1 MNHLSESLLNEFLD
15 DELPV
20 ADRATVEA
28 HVAECSECRMRVEE
42 LRGLFVELKQ
52 LADELPAHDL
62 SSLALTSLPRRRLGF
77 GLRLVLAAQ
86 AGLALGVLISI
97 CRISWMYF
105 TGFEQSLRVLTW
117 LSHPTIKLPS
127 IDLSLPSLSAYRTP
141 FPASALI
148 ITLIVVAAFWWAG
161 NRSLL
166 RDER

>member
-1 MNHLSESLLNEFLD
+1 MNHLSENLLNEFLD
-15 DELPV
+15 DELP
-20 ADRATVEA
+20 AGDRAAVEA
-28 HVAECSECRMRVEE
+28 HVAECSECQMRVEE

-52 LADELPAHDL
+52 LADEFPAHDL
-62 SSLALTSLPRRRLGF
+62 SSLALTSIPRRRLGL

-86 AGLALGVLISI
+86 AGIALGVLISI

-105 TGFEQSLRVLTW
+105 IGFEQSLHVLTW
-117 LSHPTIKLPS
+117 LLHPTIKLPS
-127 IDLSLPSLSAYRTP
+127 IDLSLPSLSAYRAP

-148 ITLIVVAAFWWAG
+148 ITLIVVAAFWWLG